1 MKTRLNLTKQL
12 LLMLIL
18 GFLAACA
25 SSSSQPSK
33 KFVPIQDLDAPEWVI
48 KGKMDSGD
56 RAFYGVGLAQGIRNT
71 ALLRQTADNRARS
84 DLADVFQVYVAK
96 LHKDYQESAT
106 AGDMSASSE
115 TQYIERAL
123 KSVSDMT
130 LHGSE
135 IVDHW
140 QNPNNGEL
148 YSLARVDFENFEKN
162 LSKYNEMSR
171 ELRDSIKKQ
180 AEKSFDDLDKEL
192 EKRKGR

>member
-1 MKTRLNLTKQL
+1 MKTQVNWTKHLILTVC
-12 LLMLIL
+12 L

-25 SSSSQPSK
+25 SSSTQPSQN
-33 KFVPIQDLDAPEWVI
+33 FVPIQDLDAPEWVI
-48 KGKMDSGD
+48 KGKPDSGD
-56 RAFYGVGLAQGIRNT
+56 RAFYGVGLANGIRNT

-84 DLADVFQVYVAK
+84 ELSDVFQVYVAK
-96 LHKDYQESAT
+96 LHKDYQESVT
-106 AGDMSASSE
+106 EGDMSASSE

-148 YSLARVDFENFEKN
+148 YALARVDFENFEKN
-162 LSKYNEMSR
+162 LAKYNKLSR
-171 ELRDSIKKQ
+171 EIRDAIKIQ